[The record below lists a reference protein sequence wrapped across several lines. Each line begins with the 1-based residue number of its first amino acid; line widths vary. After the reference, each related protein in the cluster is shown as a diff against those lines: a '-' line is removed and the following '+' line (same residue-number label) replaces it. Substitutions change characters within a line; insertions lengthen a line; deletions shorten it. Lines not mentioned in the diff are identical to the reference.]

1 MVRLLEG
8 YISCVDCSSIWGGG
22 FSLRHMQRCRHA
34 GKGTAAPARPRAGW
48 QWHTGP
54 RRPDCHASRKLN
66 SLAYGPARRVIA
78 VQLCRAERGIYCG
91 VVAAAPACLS
101 SACVGVGPA

>member
-34 GKGTAAPARPRAGW
+34 GKGTAAPACDLCESPAAG
-48 QWHTGP
+48 GM
-54 RRPDCHASRKLN
+54 AM
-66 SLAYGPARRVIA
+66 AYGAPPAGLPCI
-78 VQLCRAERGIYCG
+78 
-91 VVAAAPACLS
+91 S
-101 SACVGVGPA
+101 